1 MGLDS
6 SFRKAGRKLGIDI
19 KALFEDAD
27 AYENFDPGR
36 GLSRTAQGRGY
47 GLTLRPQQRDAITTS
62 LSFTPIGKLNEG
74 QPSDTETDGVN
85 QEESTSSEESTAPQP
100 EVATT
105 RLSSFDEL
113 ARRYGFD
120 RRIRGGRSGT
130 GRGVHTLPDNFPIA
144 VDYVPDKKEETEE
157 GTDQTVAVGDSAIV
171 TDYAPET
178 YTARRVRGRSMY
190 LR

>member
-47 GLTLRPQQRDAITTS
+47 GLTLRPQQRDAVTTS
-62 LSFTPIGKLNEG
+62 LSFTPIGRSNEG
-74 QPSDTETDGVN
+74 QPSDTETDEVN
-85 QEESTSSEESTAPQP
+85 QEESTAPQP

-120 RRIRGGRSGT
+120 RRIRGSRSGT
-130 GRGVHTLPDNFPIA
+130 GRGVQNLPDDFPIA
-144 VDYVPDKKEETEE
+144 VDYVPDKEDETKE
-157 GTDQTVAVGDSAIV
+157 GTDQTVAVDDSAIV
-171 TDYAPET
+171 TDYAPDT
-178 YTARRVRGRSMY
+178 FTSRRTRGRSMY

>member
-6 SFRKAGRKLGIDI
+6 SFRKAGRKLGIDV
-19 KALFEDAD
+19 KALFEDAES
-27 AYENFDPGR
+27 YENFDPGR

-62 LSFTPIGKLNEG
+62 LSFTPIGRLNEG

-85 QEESTSSEESTAPQP
+85 QEESTSSEENTAPQP

-105 RLSSFDEL
+105 RVSSFDEL

-120 RRIRGGRSGT
+120 RRIRGSRSGT
-130 GRGVHTLPDNFPIA
+130 GRGVYMPDNIPIA
-144 VDYVPDKKEETEE
+144 VDYVPDKKEDAEE
-157 GTDQTVAVGDSAIV
+157 GTDQTVVSDDPVLI
-171 TDYAPET
+171 TDFAPDT
-178 YTARRVRGRSMY
+178 YTSRRTRGRSMY